1 MQIGIL
7 KNTARVELYQ
17 DLLVQLKVP
26 VMANVLGK
34 LANDPAHQNMTL
46 VEAVATMASQ
56 ERESRAQK
64 RQERF
69 IQRSGLRELC
79 VWNQADVTNV
89 ILTKERNLK
98 EQDLRRLMTC
108 EWIDHGKNVLVSGAT
123 GTGKTWMLAVLGK
136 QACIYGCR
144 TQYYRYPRLLELLA
158 DAREHR
164 ESATFRRNLNR
175 NKLLIIDDFGTSSI
189 SDDLASDLLTV
200 LEEREGTASVE
211 IGSQLPFNE
220 WHRYLGG
227 NRNADAIMD
236 RLLNSSYQFELEGP
250 SLRERS
256 ALD

>member
-7 KNTARVELYQ
+7 KNTARVELCQ

-26 VMANVLGK
+26 VMAEFLGK

-56 ERESRAQK
+56 ELESRAQK

-69 IQRSGLRELC
+69 IQRSGLRELS
-79 VWNQADVTNV
+79 VWNQADVTKV

-164 ESATFRRNLNR
+164 ESATFRRNLLIVSVNR
-175 NKLLIIDDFGTSSI
+175 
-189 SDDLASDLLTV
+189 LT
-200 LEEREGTASVE
+200 
-211 IGSQLPFNE
+211 
-220 WHRYLGG
+220 
-227 NRNADAIMD
+227 
-236 RLLNSSYQFELEGP
+236 NSFK
-250 SLRERS
+250 
-256 ALD
+256 

>member
-7 KNTARVELYQ
+7 KNTARVELCQ

-26 VMANVLGK
+26 VMAEFLGK

-56 ERESRAQK
+56 ELESRAQK

-69 IQRSGLRELC
+69 IQRSGLRELS
-79 VWNQADVTNV
+79 VWNQADVTKV

-200 LEEREGTASVE
+200 LEEREGTASVVM
-211 IGSQLPFNE
+211 GVSGFLCLGRLFQGQPNE
-220 WHRYLGG
+220 
-227 NRNADAIMD
+227 A
-236 RLLNSSYQFELEGP
+236 
-250 SLRERS
+250 
-256 ALD
+256 ALCI

>member
-7 KNTARVELYQ
+7 KNTVTVELCQ
-17 DLLVQLKVP
+17 QLLVQLKVP
-26 VMANVLGK
+26 AMANAFAK
-34 LANDPAHQNMTL
+34 LATDPVHQNMTL

-56 ERESRAQK
+56 ELESRAGK

-69 IQRSGLRELC
+69 MQRSGLRELS
-79 VWNQADVTNV
+79 VWHQADVTN
-89 ILTKERNLK
+89 IIITKERNLK

-108 EWIDHGKNVLVSGAT
+108 EWIDHGRNVLVSGAT

-136 QACIYGCR
+136 QSFTFVAR
-144 TQYYRYPRLLELLA
+144 TQYYRYARLLELLA

-200 LEEREGTASVE
+200 LEEREGTASVA
-211 IGSQLPFNE
+211 IGSQMPFDE

>member
-1 MQIGIL
+1 MDHGNNQTRSAIPQ
-7 KNTARVELYQ
+7 AAWC
-17 DLLVQLKVP
+17 QL
-26 VMANVLGK
+26 NRG
-34 LANDPAHQNMTL
+34 
-46 VEAVATMASQ
+46 
-56 ERESRAQK
+56 R
-64 RQERF
+64 
-69 IQRSGLRELC
+69 I
-79 VWNQADVTNV
+79 
-89 ILTKERNLK
+89 
-98 EQDLRRLMTC
+98 RRL
-108 EWIDHGKNVLVSGAT
+108 
-123 GTGKTWMLAVLGK
+123 LG
-136 QACIYGCR
+136 
-144 TQYYRYPRLLELLA
+144 YYRYPRLLELLA

>member
-1 MQIGIL
+1 MEIGIL
-7 KNTARVELYQ
+7 KNTARVELCQ

-26 VMANVLGK
+26 VMAEFLGK

-56 ERESRAQK
+56 ELESRAQK

-69 IQRSGLRELC
+69 IQRSGLRELS
-79 VWNQADVTNV
+79 VWNQADVTKV

-200 LEEREGTASVE
+200 LEEREGTASVV

-220 WHRYLGG
+220 WHHYLGG
-227 NRNADAIMD
+227 I
-236 RLLNSSYQFELEGP
+236 NSLSK
-250 SLRERS
+250 
-256 ALD
+256 